1 MLKERYCLQC
11 VRYLFTLRSERYTR
25 LALPTYQKLQV
36 ALLGKS
42 FLIYQSERFHRIS
55 TTLKFLSRTNIKAV
69 ITFFKM
75 QNFIPLLERSLIWLK
90 IVFECQD
97 KSPSPCLSCLNVSKS
112 SAWYLCCYPS
122 WKMTELDLINDPAK
136 TMKNILNIT

>member
-1 MLKERYCLQC
+1 MFSARTIFIWFHRLFFSSFLNITNGNAKREVLSSVCKI
-11 VRYLFTLRSERYTR
+11 FTLRSERYTR

-55 TTLKFLSRTNIKAV
+55 TTLKFLSRNNIKAV

-90 IVFECQD
+90 LFLNAKRNHQAHVF
-97 KSPSPCLSCLNVSKS
+97 L
-112 SAWYLCCYPS
+112 A
-122 WKMTELDLINDPAK
+122 
-136 TMKNILNIT
+136 